1 MFDLNEHDNAVFL
14 KHLQKWTV
22 DSNYLEMTSKVI
34 SSLTQTYMKNY
45 QTMTFVS
52 RLDIYSIFFNDIIDS
67 TFHAN
72 PDIPKTQ

>member
-52 RLDIYSIFFNDIIDS
+52 RLDIVFF
-67 TFHAN
+67 
-72 PDIPKTQ
+72 